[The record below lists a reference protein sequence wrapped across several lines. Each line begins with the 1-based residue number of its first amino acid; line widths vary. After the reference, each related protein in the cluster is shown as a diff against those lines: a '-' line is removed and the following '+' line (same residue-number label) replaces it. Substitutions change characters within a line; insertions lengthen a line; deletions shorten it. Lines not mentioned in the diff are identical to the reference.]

1 MQSLLM
7 RFFIFLCPF
16 LTIIF
21 TTSSHVQLGQLGQLQ
36 DNGNQNLFTE
46 YLSRGMFSCGTN
58 YVASLRKL
66 NKLILETH
74 KEYSEC
80 KKVLA
85 NVHSGDEESITK
97 LALELG
103 MFGERLH

>member
-7 RFFIFLCPF
+7 RFLIFLCPF
-16 LTIIF
+16 WTIIF
-21 TTSSHVQLGQLGQLQ
+21 TTSSHVQLGQLQ

-85 NVHSGDEESITK
+85 NVHSGEEESITK

-103 MFGERLH
+103 MFGELLH